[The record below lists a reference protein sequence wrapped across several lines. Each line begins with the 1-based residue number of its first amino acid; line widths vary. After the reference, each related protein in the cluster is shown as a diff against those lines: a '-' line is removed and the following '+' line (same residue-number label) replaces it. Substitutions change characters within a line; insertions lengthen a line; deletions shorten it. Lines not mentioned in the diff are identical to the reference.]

1 VGDTVEAD
9 VQGALNAGLRPVLIV
24 RGAGKQALDGVPVI
38 DSLAALL
45 PLVSPR

>member
-9 VQGALNAGLRPVLIV
+9 VQGALGAGLRPVLIA
-24 RGAGKQALDGVPVI
+24 RGKDVSAPDGVPVI
-38 DSLAALL
+38 DSLGGLL

>member
-9 VQGALNAGLRPVLIV
+9 VAGARNAGLRPVLIA
-24 RGAGKQALDGVPVI
+24 RHANARAPAGVPVI
-38 DSLAALL
+38 ESLSRLL